1 MNNYIKSIIAEMK
14 NVIWP
19 SKKNTINHTILVI
32 IISLITAFVLFEFDN
47 LFSTILGIFIS

>member
-1 MNNYIKSIIAEMK
+1 MNNYIKSIITEMK

-47 LFSTILGIFIS
+47 LFSTILGIFIN

>member
-1 MNNYIKSIIAEMK
+1 MNNYIKSIITEMK